1 MFCGSYYD
9 VQALA
14 AYAESGRPLTDEQK
28 KCLRDAGYSYYTLT
42 PANIPS
48 YVSDGPMYTGGNFW
62 ENTSS
67 ITKLIIAIFLIFL
80 LYKLL
85 PKFSLKLK

>member
-1 MFCGSYYD
+1 MLCSNHN
-9 VQALA
+9 ASKLA
-14 AYAESGRPLTDEQK
+14 MIAESGLRPLSDEDRE
-28 KCLRDAGYSYYTLT
+28 CLREHGYSYYTLT

-48 YVSDGPMYTGGNFW
+48 YVPDGPMYTGGNFW

-80 LYKLL
+80 LYKIL
-85 PKFSLKLK
+85 PKFSFKLK